1 MESVTTPLSYRC
13 LLLVVVESV
22 DFVHLDL
29 NSKKALRLGI
39 SHIIHLAVRS
49 DEVQMPCG
57 ITFLGLSF
65 VEVNPS
71 VWVAIVLPARQCFVH
86 RCMLFMLAS
95 LIFAKRPRLQTRI
108 FQINKDGDRVFVRLE
123 SILNFLCESNQLVF
137 CGVVTSEAMM

>member
-1 MESVTTPLSYRC
+1 
-13 LLLVVVESV
+13 
-22 DFVHLDL
+22 
-29 NSKKALRLGI
+29 
-39 SHIIHLAVRS
+39 
-49 DEVQMPCG
+49 MPCG

-71 VWVAIVLPARQCFVH
+71 VWVAIVLPARQFFVH
-86 RCMLFMLAS
+86 RCMLLFMLAS

-137 CGVVTSEAMM
+137 CGVVLKPAWHDVMTLLCSSYHFRHSLIILSISCPMHHVSDIGL

>member
-1 MESVTTPLSYRC
+1 
-13 LLLVVVESV
+13 
-22 DFVHLDL
+22 
-29 NSKKALRLGI
+29 
-39 SHIIHLAVRS
+39 
-49 DEVQMPCG
+49 MPCG

-71 VWVAIVLPARQCFVH
+71 VWVAIVLPARQFFVH
-86 RCMLFMLAS
+86 RCMLLFMLAS

-137 CGVVTSEAMM
+137 CGVVTSEASLA